1 MNKIILF
8 LATLGPIG
16 TKLPAPGTFGSLAG
30 LIALWALLIPGA
42 VEPIVIYSTFGVLAF
57 LAIPIC
63 GIAEKILGKEDPKEV
78 ILDEFVAQPL
88 VFLAIPFSKQGME
101 MLLLLGAGFALF
113 RLFDILKPLGISRL
127 QSLSGGLG
135 VVADDIAAA
144 FAAGLCLWFFS

>member
-1 MNKIILF
+1 
-8 LATLGPIG
+8 
-16 TKLPAPGTFGSLAG
+16 
-30 LIALWALLIPGA
+30 
-42 VEPIVIYSTFGVLAF
+42 VLAF

>member
-1 MNKIILF
+1 MKKNRTFSSLKPIRSLIPDNIKKIIKNTPTTDISNL
-8 LATLGPIG
+8 
-16 TKLPAPGTFGSLAG
+16 KRS
-30 LIALWALLIPGA
+30 W
-42 VEPIVIYSTFGVLAF
+42 
-57 LAIPIC
+57 
-63 GIAEKILGKEDPKEV
+63 EKILGKEDPKEV

-113 RLFDILKPLGISRL
+113 RLFDILKPRGISRL

-144 FAAGLCLWFFS
+144 GAAGLCLWFFS